1 VRFVLPEPA
10 AARARAVADGAEPPV
25 PLQPAATV
33 VLLRDGPDGLQ
44 AYLQQRHSSLRF
56 AAGMHAF
63 PGGRVDPADADVP
76 ASLWVPPGP
85 ALWARRFG
93 APEAQAAAH
102 GSAVVRVVFEET
114 GLLLARAA
122 SAQPLPSWPAEADRL
137 ALSEHRV
144 TLPDLL
150 TEHGLRLDPAD
161 LVGWSRWLTPRFE
174 RRRFDTWFFV
184 AALPAGA
191 TPRVATGES
200 HGGRWVAVTDAVEQ
214 GAAGQLPMLPP
225 TWWTLRE
232 LAAARDVAVALAH
245 PPPMRAYT
253 AGWVGRGDEVEL
265 VLPDDPAYPGEDP
278 REGT

>member
-1 VRFVLPEPA
+1 
-10 AARARAVADGAEPPV
+10 VADGSEPPV

-44 AYLQQRHSSLRF
+44 AYLQQRHASLRF
-56 AAGMHAF
+56 AGGMHACR
-63 PGGRVDPADADVP
+63 GGRGAPAGADLP
-76 ASLWVPPGP
+76 APLWVPPGP
-85 ALWARRFG
+85 QRWARRFRV
-93 APEAQAAAH
+93 PDAQAAAH
-102 GSAVVRVVFEET
+102 GSAVVREVFEET
-114 GLLLARAA
+114 GLLLARGAA
-122 SAQPLPSWPAEADRL
+122 PTPSWPDEDDRL
-137 ALSEHRV
+137 ALSEQRT

-150 TEHGLRLDPAD
+150 AGHGLRLDPAD

-191 TPRVATGES
+191 DPRVATGES
-200 HGGRWVAVTDAVEQ
+200 HGGRWVAVADAVEQ
-214 GAAGQLPMLPP
+214 GATGGLPMLPP

-232 LAAARDVAVALAH
+232 LAAARDVSDALAH

-253 AGWVGRGDEVEL
+253 AGWVRRGEDVEL